1 MGFVQNVFRRTQ
13 FCLVLI
19 ISVLC
24 VVTTFFECCAERGVF
39 LVELS
44 EIEGFALRKL
54 VRKEKTNYFCK
65 AIRMHERRAQ
75 SGSPL
80 CAVMFAAED
89 G

>member
-1 MGFVQNVFRRTQ
+1 MYCVLLLLSLNVALRK
-13 FCLVLI
+13 
-19 ISVLC
+19 
-24 VVTTFFECCAERGVF
+24 GGG

-44 EIEGFALRKL
+44 EIEGFALGIL
-54 VRKEKTNYFCK
+54 VRNEKTNYFCK

-75 SGSPL
+75 SGRPL

>member
-1 MGFVQNVFRRTQ
+1 MLLLSLNVTPGEVF
-13 FCLVLI
+13 
-19 ISVLC
+19 
-24 VVTTFFECCAERGVF
+24 F

-44 EIEGFALRKL
+44 EIEGFALGIL
-54 VRKEKTNYFCK
+54 VRNEKTNYFCK

-75 SGSPL
+75 SGRLL

>member
-1 MGFVQNVFRRTQ
+1 MQNVFRRTQ

-19 ISVLC
+19 IRVLC
-24 VVTTFFECCAERGVF
+24 IIVAFFECCAEKDVS

-44 EIEGFALRKL
+44 EIEGFALGIL
-54 VRKEKTNYFCK
+54 VRNEKTNYFCK

-75 SGSPL
+75 SGRRPR
-80 CAVMFAAED
+80 AVLFAAED